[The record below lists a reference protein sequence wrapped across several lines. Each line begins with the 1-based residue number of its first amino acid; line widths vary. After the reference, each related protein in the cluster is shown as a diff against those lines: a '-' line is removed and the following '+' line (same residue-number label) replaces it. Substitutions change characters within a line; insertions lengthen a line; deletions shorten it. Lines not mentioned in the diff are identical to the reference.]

1 MYILLYKYVEVLN
14 FYQSNLIFIV
24 MSDKLKELEIKKLIK
39 EYDFLL
45 IEDEYKK
52 ELIEKHKTEFL
63 KKINDRRNELGIS
76 PKIDV
81 PITKEEL
88 DIKKEEN
95 SIEVNQETRKKIK
108 NLYRK
113 IVKLTHPDKTK
124 SEKLINTYI
133 KSKKYYEQNNLLE
146 LYLICI
152 ELEIKID
159 LSDFK
164 IEELLKSVEKKR
176 MELQKLEKS
185 YLWMWVKA
193 ENDVEKEKIIKS
205 FIEQNG

>member
-1 MYILLYKYVEVLN
+1 M
-14 FYQSNLIFIV
+14 V
-24 MSDKLKELEIKKLIK
+24 MSDKLKELEVKKLIK
-39 EYDFLL
+39 EYDYLL
-45 IEDEYKK
+45 IEGEYKQ
-52 ELIEKHKTEFL
+52 EFIEEHKPIFL
-63 KKINDRRNELGIS
+63 KEINEKRCEMGVE
-76 PKIDV
+76 PKIDT
-81 PITKEEL
+81 PLTKEEKDL
-88 DIKKEEN
+88 KKETDK
-95 SIEVNQETRKKIK
+95 IEVNRETRKKIK

>member
-1 MYILLYKYVEVLN
+1 
-14 FYQSNLIFIV
+14 

-95 SIEVNQETRKKIK
+95 SIEVNQETKKKIK
-108 NLYRK
+108 DFYRK
-113 IVKLTHPDKTK
+113 IVKITHPDKTN
-124 SEKLINTYI
+124 SEKLVNLYI
-133 KSKKYYEQNNLLE
+133 KAKKYYEQNNLLE
-146 LYLICI
+146 LYMICI
-152 ELEIKID
+152 DLNIIIDLNDFKMEELKKSVDKKRKELEN
-159 LSDFK
+159 
-164 IEELLKSVEKKR
+164 
-176 MELQKLEKS
+176 LEKS
-185 YLWMWVKA
+185 YLWLWLHSETETA
-193 ENDVEKEKIIKS
+193 KEKIIKS